1 MAESADAVLY
11 KHVRMAPLR
20 HKTERPR
27 GIVHGP
33 GQGQANGEPVRLLRL
48 EPPAELAP
56 YVEHFWVVR
65 WSLPAGQTLE
75 QATLPHPVVHWTVE
89 GTRSELL
96 GVTRGRFVR
105 RLSGSGRV
113 VAAKFRPAGLC
124 AFTREPLHTLTDR
137 EVPASRLLGA
147 KVGRALRGLDALG
160 EEEAVER
167 LSAALSSLEMTPD
180 PAADEARRIVEH
192 IAGNREVTAVETAA
206 RWAGFT
212 VLALQRL
219 FRAKV
224 GVSPK
229 WVIQRYRMHEAL
241 ERLATGALSRSGT
254 PGFAELALELGF
266 TDQAHF
272 CRVFKQFVGESPA
285 AYADRVR
292 LERTKGS

>member
-1 MAESADAVLY
+1 MAEAADAVLY

-20 HKTERPR
+20 PKTERPR

-33 GQGQANGEPVRLLRL
+33 GQGRANGAPVRLLRF
-48 EPPAELAP
+48 EPPVELAP
-56 YVEHFWVVR
+56 YLEHFWVVS
-65 WSLPAGQTLE
+65 WSLPAGQVLE
-75 QATLPHPVVHWTVE
+75 QATLPHPVAHWTVE
-89 GTRSELL
+89 GSRSVLM
-96 GVTRGRFVR
+96 GVSRGRFVR

-113 VAAKFRPAGLC
+113 VAAKFHPAGLC

-137 EVPASRLLGA
+137 EVPASRVLGA
-147 KVGRALRGLDALG
+147 KVGRALRGLDALS
-160 EEEAVER
+160 EEDAAAR
-167 LSAALSSLEMTPD
+167 LSAVLRDLEPRPD
-180 PAADEARRIVEH
+180 PAASEARRIVEH
-192 IAGNREVTAVETAA
+192 IASDREVTAVETVA
-206 RWAGFT
+206 RWAGLP

-229 WVIQRYRMHEAL
+229 WVIQRHRMHEAL
-241 ERLATGALSRSGT
+241 ERIATSAPSRA
-254 PGFAELALELGF
+254 GFAELALDLGF

-292 LERTKGS
+292 REHAEEP

>member
-1 MAESADAVLY
+1 
-11 KHVRMAPLR
+11 
-20 HKTERPR
+20 
-27 GIVHGP
+27 
-33 GQGQANGEPVRLLRL
+33 
-48 EPPAELAP
+48 
-56 YVEHFWVVR
+56 VVR
-65 WSLPAGQTLE
+65 WSLPAGQTLA

-89 GTRSELL
+89 GARSELM

-113 VAAKFRPAGLC
+113 VAAKFHPAGLC

-137 EVPASRLLGA
+137 KVPASRILGA
-147 KVGRALRGLDALG
+147 KVGRALRGLDALS
-160 EEEAVER
+160 EEEAAAR
-167 LSAALSSLEMTPD
+167 LSAALRGLEPRPD

-192 IAGNREVTAVETAA
+192 IASDREVTAVESVA
-206 RWAGFT
+206 RWAGLP

-241 ERLATGALSRSGT
+241 ERIVTSALSRS
-254 PGFAELALELGF
+254 GFAELALDLGF

-292 LERTKGS
+292 RERTKEA